1 MVLGREDLAFVRD
14 LFSRYYRVAQLKLP
28 KDLSSREFAFQTLDS
43 DVYVRHLSFSSDSE
57 LRAYLVINTP
67 KQSYYS
73 TAKYLNPAATDYTEA
88 DWQGSE
94 LMFDIDA
101 DKLPGCQT
109 QPLGGKAEL
118 ITENCVE
125 ISKEAL
131 KRLLYILKEHMGFAE
146 EELMVYFSGN
156 RGFHIIATPDNPE
169 WLTLGPIHRLE
180 LIDYVSARGLDLR
193 RLFRDVTKRGS
204 RVTYPS
210 PQDGGWRSLI
220 AVFSRKEIGE
230 ETIKSIAVGV
240 DPLVTQDISRLIR
253 IPNSINGKT
262 GLVAVP
268 IKPSE
273 IDSFRLDKSLSPF
286 EGYAIVRPS
295 ISFSG
300 TLFGEKVTLVQRT
313 PSKVDISIALYLV
326 LNGLANVIRY
336 NPSSIRRVEGQY
348 YPL

>member
-1 MVLGREDLAFVRD
+1 MGREDLSFVRD

-28 KDLSSREFAFQTLDS
+28 SDLSSREFAFQTLDS
-43 DVYVRHLSFSSDSE
+43 SVYVRHLSFSSESE

-73 TAKYLNPAATDYTEA
+73 AAKYVNPAAADYSEA
-88 DWQGSE
+88 GWQGSE

-109 QPLGGKAEL
+109 LHLGGETEL
-118 ITENCVE
+118 ITESCVE
-125 ISKEAL
+125 VAKEAL
-131 KRLLYILKEHMGFAE
+131 KRLLYILREHMGFSE

-156 RGFHIIATPDNPE
+156 RGFHVIVASEDPE
-169 WLTLGPIHRLE
+169 WLTLGSLHRLE
-180 LIDYVSARGLDLR
+180 LVDYVSARGLDLR
-193 RLFRDVTKRGS
+193 NLFRDVAKRGF
-204 RVTYPS
+204 RAAQPS

-220 AVFSRKEIGE
+220 AVFSGKEVSE
-230 ETIKSIAVGV
+230 EAAKSIAVGV
-240 DPLVTQDISRLIR
+240 DPMVTQDVSRLIR

-262 GLVAVP
+262 GLAAVP
-268 IKPSE
+268 IRPNE
-273 IDSFRLDKSLSPF
+273 IDGFKLDKSLSPF

-300 TLFGEKVTLVQRT
+300 TLLGEGVTLVQRA
-313 PSKVDISIALYLV
+313 PSKVDISVALYLV

-336 NPSSIRRVEGQY
+336 NLSSVRRVGGDLQ
-348 YPL
+348 